1 MITHFK
7 TIQMKMKIMAE
18 NLSFQILQRSIV
30 MMKQE
35 FKMKLL
41 IEIQLKM
48 KILKFSSIKLVI

>member
-7 TIQMKMKIMAE
+7 TIQMMMKIMAE